1 MDISSKMVK
10 IDKKT
15 IFRTFNQYYFDLL
28 NMMKKYGSSSQEFN
42 KFYAYNYYL
51 KKMNIKLFIKTWNE
65 TISMFYFDEIMKGNV
80 AYFLNKDYS
89 EDIKGN
95 EAFAQKYSLETYI
108 QYFKKTYDNL
118 EKDLVAIFVEKIQQ
132 LTALSRSYFN

>member
-1 MDISSKMVK
+1 MDISSKRVQ

-28 NMMKKYGSSSQEFN
+28 NMMKKYGSSSQEFS

-95 EAFAQKYSLETYI
+95 EVFAQKYSLETYI

>member
-1 MDISSKMVK
+1 MDISSKLVK

-15 IFRTFNQYYFDLL
+15 IFRTFNKYYFDLL
-28 NMMKKYGSSSQEFN
+28 NMMKKYGSSSQEFS

-65 TISMFYFDEIMKGNV
+65 TISRFYFDEIMKGNV
-80 AYFLNKDYS
+80 DYFLNKDYS

-108 QYFKKTYDNL
+108 QYFKKIYDNL

>member
-1 MDISSKMVK
+1 MDISSKLVK

-28 NMMKKYGSSSQEFN
+28 NMMKKYGSSSQEFS